1 MCVPGGPPGEGESKK
16 MIIDTHTHA
25 FPDYIASIAIEKLE
39 NLSKTKSYL
48 NGTTADLLRSMDRAG
63 IEASIIA
70 CIATAPAQFKS
81 IVEWCQSISDPRL
94 IPLPS
99 IHPDSPDV
107 AGEIRKIREAGF
119 VGLKLHAEYQSF
131 YLDEERMYPI
141 YREAVDNDLLILF
154 HCGYD
159 ISYPDSDRSSPAR
172 LARIRRDFPELEIV
186 ASHLGGWRQWDRVIH
201 HLVGKNIYLDT
212 SYTIGHIDETSL
224 RTILTYHPPNRIL
237 FGTDSPWKD
246 QQEEIRLINS
256 LDVSTA
262 FKACILGQNAR
273 ELFQRK
279 HLLKF
284 PASSQI

>member
-1 MCVPGGPPGEGESKK
+1 

-70 CIATAPAQFKS
+70 CIATAPVQFKS
-81 IVEWCQSISDPRL
+81 ILEWCQGISNPRL

-154 HCGYD
+154 HCGHD

-172 LARIRRDFPELEIV
+172 LARIRRDFPELEVV

-212 SYTIGHIDETSL
+212 SYTIGYIDETSL

-284 PASSQI
+284 PASSQT